1 MSSRSVTNK
10 IVSYI
15 ESHPDQ
21 NLTLE
26 KLAEE
31 LHYSRFYLARVFK
44 ADTGMT
50 VRRYIRSRRLES
62 AAAKLAETEQ
72 PVVEIALEAGYG
84 SQQSFARAFRR
95 EYGCTPQEYRRTGV
109 FLSGH
114 SRRFLRRG
122 AQGNLLL
129 CSTHPVRRAGELSF
143 LLGLC
148 LRKAGLRH
156 ECDTVC
162 GPPDRAGRA
171 ELRSLFPAAC
181 GSDYLSGRG
190 SKRRINSPG
199 GSVSAG
205 FAVYDTM
212 QYVRCDVSTI
222 CFGLAASFGAFL
234 LAGGAK
240 GKRLALPH
248 AEIMIHQPAVHG
260 EGVRG
265 PASDIRIMS
274 DHILKSR
281 ERLNRILAQNTGRTE
296 AEVMAATERDHY
308 LSAEEALE
316 FGLIDRLIGEP

>member
-1 MSSRSVTNK
+1 MICWRTAAPCEKGARQKLRIVRRFSMSSRSVTNK

-114 SRRFLRRG
+114 SRLFLCRDRRRPAFSAQGCAGKFAALQHAPRAAGRG
-122 AQGNLLL
+122 AF
-129 CSTHPVRRAGELSF
+129 F
-143 LLGLC
+143 LA
-148 LRKAGLRH
+148 RSVP
-156 ECDTVC
+156 EE
-162 GPPDRAGRA
+162 GRI
-171 ELRSLFPAAC
+171 AA
-181 GSDYLSGRG
+181 
-190 SKRRINSPG
+190 
-199 GSVSAG
+199 
-205 FAVYDTM
+205 
-212 QYVRCDVSTI
+212 
-222 CFGLAASFGAFL
+222 
-234 LAGGAK
+234 
-240 GKRLALPH
+240 
-248 AEIMIHQPAVHG
+248 
-260 EGVRG
+260 
-265 PASDIRIMS
+265 
-274 DHILKSR
+274 
-281 ERLNRILAQNTGRTE
+281 
-296 AEVMAATERDHY
+296 
-308 LSAEEALE
+308 
-316 FGLIDRLIGEP
+316 